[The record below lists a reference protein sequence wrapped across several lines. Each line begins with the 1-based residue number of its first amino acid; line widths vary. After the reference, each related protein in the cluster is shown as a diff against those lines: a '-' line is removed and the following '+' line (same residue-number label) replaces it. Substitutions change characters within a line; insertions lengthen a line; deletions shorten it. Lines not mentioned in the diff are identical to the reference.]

1 MLQKIKNSLKKTKTK
16 VALLIILTLLIGVGV
31 YLLVNEK
38 DSKADYPYS
47 MEKELYSYVSDVD
60 ADPGYMVKITVY
72 PHPDRL
78 HTESFIEYYLNGTLV
93 KKEKFR

>member
-16 VALLIILTLLIGVGV
+16 VALLLILTLLIGIGV

-47 MEKELYSYVSDVD
+47 MEKELYGYNRFVD
-60 ADPGYMVKITVY
+60 ADPDYTVKVTVY

-78 HTESFIEYYLNGTLV
+78 QNESFVEYYLNGTLV